1 MSEIEQKFKVGDVV
15 TLKSGGQEM
24 TVSDI
29 VINIRT
35 KTFQGLIDCQWFVG
49 DSLKTSPFNQSM
61 LKLLSE

>member
-29 VINIRT
+29 VFNIRT

-49 DSLKTSPFNQSM
+49 DSLETSPFNQSM